1 MKKILSISFY
11 LLLLGQLAF
20 AQMPG
25 VDIRSADGGTTVRRS
40 SDNMVSNF
48 DPTLAVS
55 GALKINDL
63 CFDRRRGALYRW
75 NGVSWQIFFGRDD
88 GQQADIAYTVTN
100 PASNIA
106 TGWDPQLYNKMTI
119 NYTTAGPD
127 TMYIDTLIFT
137 GAITPG
143 EIYVVDMN
151 NSRTVDAD
159 TLLLHF
165 NSMWKTYD
173 GQPLT
178 EWKCPPR
185 GRIQM
190 AFRVHISV
198 EGATLVEVDDI
209 LGSWQH
215 GSGGGG
221 GGAQVFTQVQ
231 AAHGFTAGQLIYF
244 HNAATAELAKSDVGL
259 ADSVAQWAVKEVIND
274 STFTYCNTCEVSL
287 TTGYTPGS
295 YIWLSP
301 TLGGVTNVQPTATN
315 CQYAGVVRTD
325 STIWA
330 HIGDLCSS
338 GGGGSGISSLN
349 GLTSDTQLFAVGTAG
364 TDFNISSVDPTHT
377 FNLPTASATK
387 RGALSSA
394 DWSTFNGKFTL
405 PSLTAGSVLFSN
417 GTTIAQDNANLFWDD
432 VNKRLGLGTTSPVAK
447 LSVRRNN
454 IGVTQDNSYGIILN
468 NTTAAAAGAQQMSP
482 PIVWRGQG
490 WKTNATA
497 GSQTVDFRA
506 DVLPVQGTANPTATW
521 QLGAS
526 INGSAFTNVLAIS
539 STGAAVFTQNSTTET
554 IGTFGNT
561 SSGKLYTGV
570 GTGVQLAIGYPFVSF
585 SIDGTFGGRPTISS
599 SSTAT
604 LAISTASSL
613 GFNPGL
619 TTTQSFIHQSN
630 GTSKPA
636 DVFKLTSAGASAGT
650 AYTYTS
656 GNLNLLTVPGSSALE
671 GFAPTSGTG
680 TYVILNINPV
690 INQTGGA
697 SGITRGLYIA
707 PTLTSAADWRAIET
721 TAGSFKMADTY
732 LAGSGSLAG
741 SLIDLTQTWNTT
753 GTPTAIKLN
762 VTDAASNAA
771 SLLMDLQ
778 VGGSSKFKVS
788 KAGAGTFASTL
799 ASGSYTSTGDVIA
812 GATSYH
818 GWTGRSFI
826 GSPASGVIT
835 LLNASVNDFNRLQ
848 FGGSTSA
855 FPSIK
860 RNAAAFDARL
870 ADDSDY
876 TYIADLYN
884 RIGSGSPEGVV
895 TAPVGAVYHRTD
907 GGASTSIYV
916 KESGTGNTG
925 WVAK

>member
-1 MKKILSISFY
+1 MKKILSIILFTA
-11 LLLLGQLAF
+11 LAGHFVF

-274 STFTYCNTCEVSL
+274 STFTYCNTCEVPL
-287 TTGYTPGS
+287 TTGYTVGS
-295 YIWLSP
+295 YLWLSP
-301 TLGGVTNVQPTATN
+301 TLGAVTNVQPTSTN
-315 CQYAGVVRTD
+315 CQYVGVVRTD

-330 HIGDLCSS
+330 HIGDLC
-338 GGGGSGISSLN
+338 GGGGGGGGITSLN

-364 TDFNISSVDPTHT
+364 SDFNISSVDPTHT

-394 DWSTFNGKFTL
+394 DWSLFNSKFSL
-405 PSLTAGSVLFSN
+405 PALTAGSVLFSN

-432 VNKRLGLGTTSPVAK
+432 VNKRLGIGTTSPVAK
-447 LSVRRNN
+447 LSVRRDN

-468 NTTAAAAGAQQMSP
+468 NTTAASSGNQQMSP

-490 WKTNATA
+490 WKTTATA
-497 GSQTVDFRA
+497 ASQSVDFRV
-506 DVLPVQGTANPTATW
+506 DILPVQGTTAPTGIW
-521 QLGAS
+521 NLKSS
-526 INGSAFTNVLAIS
+526 INGGAFTDIMTVS
-539 STGAAVFTQNSTTET
+539 SSGSIIHTQTGATET
-554 IGTFGNT
+554 IGTFGN
-561 SSGKLYTGV
+561 SSAGKLYLGV
-570 GTGVQLAIGYPFVSF
+570 GNGNQFAVGYPFAVFSADGSFASRPAVVSSGTTGL
-585 SIDGTFGGRPTISS
+585 SISNV
-599 SSTAT
+599 AL
-604 LAISTASSL
+604 LA
-613 GFNPGL
+613 FNPGL
-619 TTTQSFIHQSN
+619 TTTQSLVHASY
-630 GTSKPA
+630 GTNKPS
-636 DVFKLTSAGASAGT
+636 DVFKFMNSGPNSGT

-656 GNLNLLTVPGSSALE
+656 GNLNFITVPGSIATE
-671 GFAPTSGTG
+671 GFAPTSGSG
-680 TYVILNINPV
+680 KYVILNINPT

-697 SGITRGLYIA
+697 NGITRGIYIA
-707 PTLTSAADWRAIET
+707 PTLTAAADWRAIET

-753 GTPTAIKLN
+753 GTPTAFKLN
-762 VTDAASNAA
+762 VTDAASNSA

-778 VGGSSKFKVS
+778 VGGTSRFEVNKGGDITAFRDI
-788 KAGAGTFASTL
+788 T
-799 ASGSYTSTGDVIA
+799 SGRD
-812 GATSYH
+812 
-818 GWTGRSFI
+818 
-826 GSPASGVIT
+826 
-835 LLNASVNDFNRLQ
+835 LNASNIGTISWNGRSTMASPSNGQIKLADSSGIDFSRLQ
-848 FGGSTSA
+848 FGGTTSSY
-855 FPSIK
+855 PSLK
-860 RNAAAFDARL
+860 RNTTYFDARL
-870 ADDSDY
+870 ADDSAY
-876 TYIADLYN
+876 TYITDLYN